1 MCSSDPLDPLPPS
14 ATLPAGRF
22 IELHWEQAAR
32 LNCERIF
39 SATSGIS
46 PIRRTQILGLRAL
59 LPLFQIAL
67 RRRVDIEFCRKR
79 IFPSQ
84 SYREVNHET
93 GNKVSAVRSMP
104 VALTYRDGGGGEG
117 GGGRGLYAVVPPRR
131 ERNQRRYFLRPLS

>member
-1 MCSSDPLDPLPPS
+1 MCSSGPLDLFPS
-14 ATLPAGRF
+14 ATLFAGRF
-22 IELHWEQAAR
+22 IELHREQAVR

-39 SATSGIS
+39 SAMSGIS

-59 LPLFQIAL
+59 LLLFQIAL

-104 VALTYRDGGGGEG
+104 VALTYRDGGAGEG
-117 GGGRGLYAVVPPRR
+117 ATYVAVPPRR
-131 ERNQRRYFLRPLS
+131 ERNQRYFLHPLT